1 MTGIGGI
8 GLAPSAAAS
17 PPPPLQPTNRSGG
30 STASF
35 LEPITGQTIPRSGDQ
50 SVHLWIAGLPHTD
63 VGLST
68 LDHWQAGASPEVTAE
83 RIRADL
89 SAEITPLPAG
99 LQLETSLLDGYRA
112 QVDNVKVG
120 YAMGQVAADIEARVA
135 ANPSVPH
142 DSATALAQELRNQG
156 AVLSYGAAREA
167 TTAPNV
173 YAFNGRCYADAN
185 AMARAAITEFNNPA
199 SPTIR
204 EYTPAMQQRDAQAAM
219 DRSVLGQADPL
230 GVSWGQ
236 TAWMYARGNGASLEQ
251 QQQAYTLGTGGDA
264 LLGIAGSFAG
274 AGAAREGIAL
284 PGGQA
289 RPIGSTRAAEL
300 RSNLEVVVRPP
311 VRASEFRA
319 TSSLQGQRLSLQFT
333 AEQAAGARAPT
344 RISSY
349 SDHALEQ
356 IAGRDGG
363 IGVRQSAIDDAF
375 ANPVN
380 IKYQPSKYG
389 PTFQFVGR
397 NATTAVNTD
406 GKVTTVWAN
415 NSEGTAQR

>member
-1 MTGIGGI
+1 M
-8 GLAPSAAAS
+8 
-17 PPPPLQPTNRSGG
+17 
-30 STASF
+30 
-35 LEPITGQTIPRSGDQ
+35 PR
-50 SVHLWIAGLPHTD
+50 TD

-68 LDHWQAGASPEVTAE
+68 LDHWQAGASPEATAE

-89 SAEITPLPAG
+89 SAEIVPLPAG
-99 LQLETSLLDGYRA
+99 LQLGTSLLDGYRA

-120 YAMGQVAADIEARVA
+120 YAMGKVAADIEARIA

-142 DSATALAQELRNQG
+142 DSTAALAQELRNQG

-185 AMARAAITEFNNPA
+185 AMARAAITEFNNPTG
-199 SPTIR
+199 PTIR

-219 DRSVLGQADPL
+219 DRSVLSQADPL

-274 AGAAREGIAL
+274 VGAAREGLAL

-289 RPIGSTRAAEL
+289 RSIGGIRGAEL
-300 RSNLEVVVRPP
+300 RSNLEVQVRPAARSP
-311 VRASEFRA
+311 VPQSPA
-319 TSSLQGQRLSLQFT
+319 TNIADAPRLRIQLT
-333 AEQAAGARAPT
+333 AQ
-344 RISSY
+344 
-349 SDHALEQ
+349 Q
-356 IAGRDGG
+356 IAGGHAFEKHVLGVSNPNGAEFGG
-363 IGVRQSAIDDAF
+363 FGIRTRAQFADHIEGVIT
-375 ANPVN
+375 NPTRSSSLTN
-380 IKYQPSKYG
+380 
-389 PTFQFVGR
+389 GR
-397 NATTAVNTD
+397 NAYYDSASNTIVITNPRASD
-406 GKVTTVWAN
+406 G
-415 NSEGTAQR
+415 GTAFRPVNGEAYLRTLR